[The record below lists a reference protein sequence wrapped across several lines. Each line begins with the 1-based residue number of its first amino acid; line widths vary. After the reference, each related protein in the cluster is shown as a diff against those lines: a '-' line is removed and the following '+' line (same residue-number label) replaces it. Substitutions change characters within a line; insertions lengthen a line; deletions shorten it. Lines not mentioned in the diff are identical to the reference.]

1 MNLTDIIIP
10 FTIVLFVIAFGVVLL
25 YQNFQKTLVELEL
38 EKKAIEAKQQNELLQ
53 NSIIVEEQERKRI
66 ARDLHDDLGAIISII
81 NMNLK
86 LMRQKQWAAENDSQH
101 TVHIDNLINLSA
113 KAIDSIRS
121 ISHQLMPAQLELFGL
136 IKTVV
141 SVIKHVNQS
150 EELKA
155 ELIINCEWPVIKWE
169 VALGAYR
176 IIMELIN
183 NTIKHA
189 NAKYMLLIFEC
200 EDKNLV
206 IHFEDDGIGF
216 SDLKETIAGLG
227 LTNMEARAKVMH
239 GQFEYGNG
247 SETGIKATVTIP
259 VDLAI
264 TTQTEG
270 NA

>member
-10 FTIVLFVIAFGVVLL
+10 FTIALFVIAFGVVLL

-38 EKKAIEAKQQNELLQ
+38 EKTAIEAKQQNELLQ

-86 LMRQKQWAAENDSQH
+86 LMRQKQWPVGNDTQY
-101 TVHIDNLINLSA
+101 TERIDNLTNLSA

-155 ELIINCEWPVIKWE
+155 ELLIKCEWPVIKWE
-169 VALGAYR
+169 VALGVYR

-189 NAKYMLLIFEC
+189 NAKYMLLTFEC
-200 EDKNLV
+200 ENENLV
-206 IHFEDDGIGF
+206 VHFEDDGIGF
-216 SDLKETIAGLG
+216 PDLKETIAGLG
-227 LTNMEARAKVMH
+227 LKNIEARAKVMH
-239 GQFEYGNG
+239 GQFKFGNG
-247 SETGIKATVTIP
+247 SETGIKACVTIP

-264 TTQTEG
+264 TTQTELD
-270 NA
+270 A